1 MFEDKDEQWK
11 KRRLWR
17 TAEELPPHVFEA
29 LNKPNCAINPFAVV
43 ATIDPDGAPR
53 TAPFGS
59 LRAVTPR
66 LLRLGCDQ
74 RHDTYT
80 NLCRDPRVIV
90 AFMAP
95 PDVSV
100 SVSGRSRVARQP
112 MLCNEHMAMLEIDIE
127 HVKNDLGLVIWIERG
142 AELSIP
148 EDEISFYLDV
158 VEEVEKG

>member
-29 LNKPNCAINPFAVV
+29 LHKPDCAINPIAVV
-43 ATIDPDGAPR
+43 ATTDPDGAPR

-66 LLRLGCDQ
+66 LLGLGCDR
-74 RHDTYT
+74 RHDTYA
-80 NLCRDPRVIV
+80 NLCRDDRVTI
-90 AFMAP
+90 AFLAP
-95 PDVSV
+95 PEVAVSV
-100 SVSGRSRVARQP
+100 LGRARVVREP
-112 MLCNEHMAMLEIDIE
+112 MLCDEQKAMLEIDITA
-127 HVKNDLGLVIWIERG
+127 VKNDLGLVISIERG
-142 AELSIP
+142 TELVIP
-148 EDEISFYLDV
+148 EEQIGFYLAV